1 MLSTAGNRMARA
13 LGAAAGVAAAMALL
27 VAARPSATVPGL
39 PASVRL
45 TLAPSGTLAASPSP
59 PESVLWAPRLE
70 PGANHVASSFRLR
83 NQSGM
88 ALRVGFRARPDSRA
102 LDGIVR
108 VRIDGPGG
116 ALANTTL
123 QGLRRPSAGTV
134 RIRSGQTRRLDLA
147 VWIPGSVTGDYQGR
161 VVRVALTPTTAP
173 AGGGP

>member
-1 MLSTAGNRMARA
+1 MLSTAGNRMART
-13 LGAAAGVAAAMALL
+13 LGAAAGVAAAVALL

-39 PASVRL
+39 PASARL
-45 TLAPSGTLAASPSP
+45 TLSPPGTLAVSPSP
-59 PESVLWAPRLE
+59 ASVLWAPRLE
-70 PGANHVASSFRLR
+70 PGANRVASSFRLR

-88 ALRVGFRARPDSRA
+88 ALRVGFRARPDTHA

-161 VVRVALTPTTAP
+161 LVRVALIPTTGP
-173 AGGGP
+173 AGRGS